1 MPVHVALGELGAA
14 LSLSVEALERFPD
27 EARAHGHV
35 GLVLFTMD
43 RGDEAERY
51 FERAVEF
58 GPAIRGRATGAW
70 GCSDAAARYEE
81 ALEHLQVVT
90 EVSPGNAQGGRN
102 MGIVFL
108 QLERYPEAIDAFD
121 QSLALAPN
129 QESVI
134 AAREAA
140 QGRLG

>member
-1 MPVHVALGELGAA
+1 
-14 LSLSVEALERFPD
+14 
-27 EARAHGHV
+27 
-35 GLVLFTMD
+35 MD

-51 FERAVEF
+51 FERAVELD
-58 GPAIRGRATGAW
+58 PQYADGRLGL
-70 GCSDAAARYEE
+70 GVARMRQQGYEE

-90 EVSPGNAQGGRN
+90 EVSPGNAQGWAN

>member
-1 MPVHVALGELGAA
+1 M
-14 LSLSVEALERFPD
+14 
-27 EARAHGHV
+27 
-35 GLVLFTMD
+35 
-43 RGDEAERY
+43 
-51 FERAVEF
+51 
-58 GPAIRGRATGAW
+58 
-70 GCSDAAARYEE
+70 
-81 ALEHLQVVT
+81 VT
-90 EVSPGNAQGGRN
+90 EVSPGNAQGWSN